1 MEYLDD
7 IDQEILYYLD
17 ANARQPFS
25 KIGKK
30 VRLHKNVVAYRVR
43 KLIEKGIITGF
54 YTNIDAFKLGYIGLR
69 FLISFQYASVSKR
82 NEIINY
88 FSQNKNTWYIAELE
102 GSYDFVV
109 NFWVKN
115 IQSFHEFWDKTLKH
129 YRNYFQNIHLSIY
142 TKTYHYINSYL
153 INKSI
158 AEKERLD
165 YEIINCGP
173 SIGIESFDASI
184 LQYLA
189 DNARIS
195 LVEIARN
202 LNISSTMVTYRI
214 NKLKKQNI
222 IQGFRVNIDI
232 SKLGLK
238 YFTVNFQL
246 KNYAKRKEIINY
258 IKKNLH
264 VKMID
269 NAIGTADIIVG
280 LRSEDINRVHQFIQH
295 VQKKYSDSI
304 KKYDYFY
311 FLKLKKINFLPD
323 LTKNK

>member
-1 MEYLDD
+1 
-7 IDQEILYYLD
+7 
-17 ANARQPFS
+17 
-25 KIGKK
+25 
-30 VRLHKNVVAYRVR
+30 
-43 KLIEKGIITGF
+43 KGIITGF
-54 YTNIDAFKLGYIGLR
+54 YTNIDGFKLGYIGLR
-69 FLISFQYASVSKR
+69 FLISFQYASESKR

-102 GSYDFVV
+102 GTYDFVV
-109 NFWVKN
+109 NFWVKD
-115 IQSFHEFWDKTLKH
+115 IHSFHEFWDKTLKH
-129 YRNYFQNIHLSIY
+129 YRNYFQNVHLSIY

-153 INKSI
+153 INKSL

-165 YEIINCGP
+165 YEIINSGSP
-173 SIGIESFDASI
+173 IGIEPFDASI
-184 LQYLA
+184 LQSLA
-189 DNARIS
+189 DNARIP
-195 LVEIARN
+195 LVEIARK

-246 KNYAKRKEIINY
+246 KDYNKRNKIIKY

-269 NAIGTADIIVG
+269 TAIGTADVIVG
-280 LRSEDINRVHQFIQH
+280 LRSEDINRVHQFIKN

-311 FLKLKKINFLPD
+311 FLKLEKINFLPD
-323 LTKNK
+323 LSSLKQS